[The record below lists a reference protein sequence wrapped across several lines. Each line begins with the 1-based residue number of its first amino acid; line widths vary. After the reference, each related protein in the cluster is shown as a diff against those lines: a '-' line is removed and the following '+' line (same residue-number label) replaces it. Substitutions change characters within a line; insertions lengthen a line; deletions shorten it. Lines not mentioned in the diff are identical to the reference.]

1 MNVLEPLIP
10 IVLYVLPMLFFFYM
24 GIDVL
29 LRNPKK
35 SEHRLVSIAIGC
47 YFLLFLEEYV
57 RYQLPLEYSSVLS
70 AFWFANVGIILP
82 GLGFHFIVK
91 ISGTYRKMPKW
102 LYPYIFYLPL
112 LIIPL
117 GIINDTQ
124 YISSQQF
131 VAAGIWKLP
140 VYNTSYYAALTAS
153 ILISVASLVFLSR
166 YQASNRSSEH
176 QAIYRVLRYGM
187 ILSLSWIAFFG
198 YFQFGEKLPPYPY
211 LYGGLIWCF
220 TLQVAMKKYEFLNF
234 NHHRYKKLF
243 DMNPAA
249 ILLARRSGTIK
260 EANPSARQLFSFV
273 DLDITNLNTIAS
285 QELWKKLQ
293 QQQGIIDMETKIWN
307 GEQWIDI
314 LVKGDYV
321 VVDHEDHVI
330 LIMRDITIKKEQ
342 QRQIAFLAYHDSLT
356 ELPNRRYFYQELEK
370 CMVKAQQ
377 QQEQLAIILIDLDY
391 FKETNDRYGHQAG
404 DEMLQHTAKLIQQA
418 VGNTGM
424 VARLGGDEF
433 VLFIHPV
440 EHQIQVQKILNQ
452 INTVFAQAQFV
463 YGEDILAI
471 SMSSGASIYP
481 QDGTDVDTLLNHA
494 DKAMYRNKHQRK
506 LKI

>member
-1 MNVLEPLIP
+1 MNVLESLIP
-10 IVLYVLPMLFFFYM
+10 IALYVLPMLFFFYM
-24 GIDVL
+24 GINVL

-35 SEHRLVSIAIGC
+35 VEHRLVSIAIGC

-57 RYQLPLEYSSVLS
+57 RYQLPLEYSSAL
-70 AFWFANVGIILP
+70 AALWFANVGIVLP
-82 GLGFHFIVK
+82 SLSFHFIIK
-91 ISGTYRKMPKW
+91 LSGAYRKMPKW

-112 LIIPL
+112 LIIPVSIL
-117 GIINDTQ
+117 NNSK
-124 YISSQQF
+124 YISSQEF
-131 VAAGIWKLP
+131 VMAGIWKLP

-153 ILISVASLVFLSR
+153 ILISVASLIFLSR
-166 YQASNRSSEH
+166 YQALNRSSEH
-176 QAIYRVLRYGM
+176 QAIYRILRWGM
-187 ILSLSWIAFFG
+187 SISLSWIAFFG
-198 YFQFGEKLPPYPY
+198 YFQFGEYLPPYPY

-234 NHHRYKKLF
+234 DHHRYKKLF

-249 ILLARRSGTIK
+249 ILLANISGTIK

-273 DLDITNLNTIAS
+273 DLDDANLNTLAS
-285 QELWKKLQ
+285 EDLASKLQ
-293 QQQGIIDMETKIWN
+293 AKQGIIDMETKVWN

-321 VVDHEDHVI
+321 FVEHEDHVI

-342 QRQIAFLAYHDSLT
+342 QRQIAFLAYHDPLT

-370 CMVKAQQ
+370 SIVQAEQ

-404 DEMLQHTAKLIQQA
+404 DEMLQHTAKLIQQL
-418 VGNTGM
+418 VGSTGM
-424 VARLGGDEF
+424 AARLGGDEF

-440 EHQIQVQKILNQ
+440 DHEIQVQKIVNQLNAL
-452 INTVFAQAQFV
+452 FAHTELR
-463 YGEDILAI
+463 YGNDTLSIP
-471 SMSSGASIYP
+471 MSCGVSIYP
-481 QDGTDVDTLLNHA
+481 QDGSDVDTLLNYA
-494 DKAMYRNKHQRK
+494 DKAMYRSKRQRK